1 MLKIYKV
8 IYGGEGSNYS
18 KSRIL
23 LESVLVLLFHSSHA
37 NFERNFH
44 LPGLSYAHAKKDMQ
58 ETFKEMLRKLEARKA
73 NEHCIT
79 RGGEGY
85 NIANALS
92 EGATILS
99 KEWALSRG
107 PREGG
112 GDEPEGDDENAMEV
126 EGDSVGGELTEEDLS
141 VEGLL

>member
-1 MLKIYKV
+1 M
-8 IYGGEGSNYS
+8 
-18 KSRIL
+18 
-23 LESVLVLLFHSSHA
+23 LLFRSSHA
-37 NFERNFH
+37 NFERNFR